1 MTTGTPTPADD
12 GSKPGPIRLQAD
24 EAGQP
29 AIELSRLR
37 MLSDLERTAPPGPR
51 KAHFSQL
58 IMRYVPALLDR
69 LDEVGAG
76 SRP

>member
-1 MTTGTPTPADD
+1 MTTATPTPA
-12 GSKPGPIRLQAD
+12 GSDSEPGPIRLLAD

-29 AIELSRLR
+29 AMELSRLR
-37 MLSDLERTAPPGPR
+37 ALSDLERTAPPGPR
-51 KAHFSQL
+51 KAHLGRL

-69 LDEVGAG
+69 LDEVGAE